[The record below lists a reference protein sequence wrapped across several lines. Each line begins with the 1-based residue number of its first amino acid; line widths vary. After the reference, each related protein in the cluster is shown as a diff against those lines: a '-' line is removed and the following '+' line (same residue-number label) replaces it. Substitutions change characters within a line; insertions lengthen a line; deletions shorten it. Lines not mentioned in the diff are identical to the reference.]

1 MNSLLSPLNW
11 HMIHWHSCK
20 SDGRRWE
27 WRRWA
32 LITRTEQRWDSLT
45 PSSLEDV
52 GGGKPHMST
61 VERSCCLLSDW
72 SQQSVVGK
80 GAQTTGMTTAGL
92 THPDFKLNWRVFKRD
107 IKEANLTFI
116 DIACFACNLYELVP
130 SFSLNTT
137 WLCPASLCLS
147 EHNPAGTRPAPTLS
161 LARRAGQVHDGGHR
175 ERRGGSWRRKSRWAE
190 RKLPLHWWFGF
201 KVSHVQQKTAFCRE
215 NRRRKMRRL
224 CSRSLMK

>member
-1 MNSLLSPLNW
+1 MRLADTLLTG
-11 HMIHWHSCK
+11 
-20 SDGRRWE
+20 GR
-27 WRRWA
+27 
-32 LITRTEQRWDSLT
+32 
-45 PSSLEDV
+45 

-61 VERSCCLLSDW
+61 VERSYCLLSDW

-92 THPDFKLNWRVFKRD
+92 THRDFKLYWRVVKHD

-161 LARRAGQVHDGGHR
+161 LARRAGQVHDGGHTEAEEDETEADD
-175 ERRGGSWRRKSRWAE
+175 ERAGEQKGSCRFTDGSDSKCHMCSRKLHSVEKTAAE
-190 RKLPLHWWFGF
+190 RWDYCAAGL
-201 KVSHVQQKTAFCRE
+201 
-215 NRRRKMRRL
+215 
-224 CSRSLMK
+224 